1 MTCMRAIS
9 SAPGSVSLTQTHTPR
24 GERDESER
32 SGKAP
37 TISSPVEGVT
47 VKYVVAGIATTGTQA
62 LLFNALSVGLLLS
75 PV

>member
-1 MTCMRAIS
+1 MFYSVCVCVFVPVTKTLQVWRVTCMRAIS

-32 SGKAP
+32 SGKAA

-47 VKYVVAGIATTGTQA
+47 V
-62 LLFNALSVGLLLS
+62 
-75 PV
+75 